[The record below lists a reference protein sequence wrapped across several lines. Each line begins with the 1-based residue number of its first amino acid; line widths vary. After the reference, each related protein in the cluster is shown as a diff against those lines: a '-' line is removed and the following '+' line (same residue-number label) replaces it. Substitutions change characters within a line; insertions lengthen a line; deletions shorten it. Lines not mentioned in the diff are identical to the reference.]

1 MIELGDYVACI
12 VEGSAE
18 RAIIDVL
25 LDNNF
30 LCFGRDLLLD
40 GELIHTRSSKSFEE
54 RYLRK
59 GFKGSITVLRV
70 LDSRRERFAL
80 RKEYEHKVNV
90 INVITAPEIEMLI
103 ILNENK
109 YNDFKKSKKKP
120 SDYCVCDLKIRDVKA
135 YDFVKEYFSDVD
147 TLLSSIKKY
156 TDSLLILGF
165 MASNRRPNLYI
176 NSHEKI

>member
-1 MIELGDYVACI
+1 
-12 VEGSAE
+12 
-18 RAIIDVL
+18 
-25 LDNNF
+25 
-30 LCFGRDLLLD
+30 
-40 GELIHTRSSKSFEE
+40 
-54 RYLRK
+54 
-59 GFKGSITVLRV
+59 
-70 LDSRRERFAL
+70 
-80 RKEYEHKVNV
+80 
-90 INVITAPEIEMLI
+90 MLI

-147 TLLSSIKKY
+147 TLLSSIKKH